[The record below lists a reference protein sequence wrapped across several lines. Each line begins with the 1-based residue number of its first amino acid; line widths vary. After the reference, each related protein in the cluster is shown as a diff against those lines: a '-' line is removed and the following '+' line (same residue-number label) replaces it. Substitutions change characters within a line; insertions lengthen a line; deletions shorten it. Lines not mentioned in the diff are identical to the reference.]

1 MCRCEG
7 GKMKFWNFQHLEIF
21 ELFPTFANQKSCLSF
36 IMPVE
41 NYIDQ
46 FLEKSILT
54 PIIDVRSPAEFGKGH
69 IPGAI
74 NIPLFSDEE
83 RAIIG
88 TLYVQKGKDD
98 AVLKGLE
105 LVGPKMKDFVLEAKR
120 AARDHQ
126 LLVHCWRGGM
136 RSKSMAWL
144 FEQIGLKTTTLTGGY
159 KAYRN
164 FVLDKINCQPEL
176 IVIGG
181 MTGSGKSEILRELKS
196 ISEQILDLE
205 ALANHKGSAFG
216 ALGQPVQPT
225 QEQFENNLFDEIRH
239 LDLQKRIWIEDES
252 FAIGRNQLPKRLFET
267 MQQSPLVFILT
278 GKQSRIKR
286 LVNEYGG
293 FSKDLLAESI
303 KKIEKRLGYD
313 QAKAALEALKV
324 DNFEAVADITLRYY
338 DKAYQWQIQNRKPE
352 SVTEVALNSDD
363 AAAIAKEICGIFT
376 NI

>member
-1 MCRCEG
+1 
-7 GKMKFWNFQHLEIF
+7 
-21 ELFPTFANQKSCLSF
+21 
-36 IMPVE
+36 MPVE

-46 FLEKSILT
+46 FLEKSIST

-105 LVGPKMKDFVLEAKR
+105 LVGPKMKDFVLEAKK
-120 AARDHQ
+120 ATRDHQ
-126 LLVHCWRGGM
+126 VLVHCWRGGM

-144 FEQIGLKTTTLTGGY
+144 FEQTGLKTTTLIGGY

-216 ALGQPVQPT
+216 ALGQPLQPT
-225 QEQFENNLFDEIRH
+225 QEQFENNLYAELRQ
-239 LDLQKRIWIEDES
+239 LNMQKRIWIEDES

-267 MQQSPLVFILT
+267 MQQSPLVFISA

-286 LVNEYGG
+286 LVNEYGC
-293 FSKDLLAESI
+293 FSKELLAESI

-324 DNFEAVADITLRYY
+324 GNFEAVADITLRYY

-352 SVTEVALNSDD
+352 SVTEVAANSED
-363 AAAIAKEICGIFT
+363 AAVIAKEICGIFT
-376 NI
+376 NTL